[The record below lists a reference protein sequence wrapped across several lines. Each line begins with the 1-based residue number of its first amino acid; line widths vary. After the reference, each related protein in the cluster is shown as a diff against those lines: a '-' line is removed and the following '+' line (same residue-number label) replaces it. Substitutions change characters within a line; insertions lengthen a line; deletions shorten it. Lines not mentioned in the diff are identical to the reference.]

1 MEHNYIEYLK
11 DMRNDAVDEIL
22 TYANGDIEYYF
33 EEKAE
38 ALADEDGAEWFKV
51 NEEIEEYGI
60 DYRFERDDVEYALSF
75 LESVEE
81 CFSREL
87 DKAEEAY
94 KMYDELLNSAEYDI
108 DRIEKK
114 IKELLDV
121 YDVTNYH
128 IETSRKSISTYLYM
142 PFEKGYYM
150 ILNEADEYDYYTD
163 MDDEDLMELDE
174 VCIRF
179 SDHDT
184 GSYWDWDNLCDVS
197 YNDDYAKI
205 FI

>member
-1 MEHNYIEYLK
+1 MEHNYIESLK
-11 DMRNDAVDEIL
+11 FMRNEAIDEIL
-22 TYANGDIEYYF
+22 SYANSDIQMYF
-33 EEKAE
+33 EDKAQ
-38 ALADEDGAEWFKV
+38 ALTDEDVAEYFEKD
-51 NEEIEEYGI
+51 EEIEEYGI
-60 DYRFERDDVEYALSF
+60 DYRFEREDVEDALS
-75 LESVEE
+75 LLYHVEE
-81 CFSREL
+81 CFPDEL
-87 DKAEEAY
+87 MKAERDY
-94 KMYDELLNSAEYDI
+94 QKYDNELSNAEYDI
-108 DRIEKK
+108 ERIEKK

-121 YDVTNYH
+121 YGIAKYR

-142 PFEKGYYM
+142 PFEKGYDM

-179 SDHDT
+179 SNHDT
-184 GSYWDWDNLCDVS
+184 GTHWDWDFGDVS

>member
-11 DMRNDAVDEIL
+11 DMRNDAIDEIL

-81 CFSREL
+81 YFSREL

-174 VCIRF
+174 ICIRF

-184 GSYWDWDNLCDVS
+184 GSYWDWDNLCDES

>member
-11 DMRNDAVDEIL
+11 DMRNDAIDEIL

-87 DKAEEAY
+87 DKGEEA

-142 PFEKGYYM
+142 PFEKGYDM

>member
-11 DMRNDAVDEIL
+11 DMRNDAIDEIL
-22 TYANGDIEYYF
+22 TYANGDIKYYF

-38 ALADEDGAEWFKV
+38 ASADEDGAEWFKV

-60 DYRFERDDVEYALSF
+60 DYRFEREDVEDALS
-75 LESVEE
+75 LLYSVEE
-81 CFSREL
+81 CFSKEL
-87 DKAEEAY
+87 DKAEENY
-94 KMYDELLNSAEYDI
+94 KMYDNLLNSAEYDV

-114 IKELLDV
+114 IKKLTEV
-121 YDVTNYH
+121 YDVTNYY

-142 PFEKGYYM
+142 PFEKGYNM
-150 ILNEADEYDYYTD
+150 ILNEADESDYYKD
-163 MDDEDLMELDE
+163 MDEEDLMELDE

-184 GSYWDWDNLCDVS
+184 GSYWDWNILCDVS
-197 YNDDYAKI
+197 YGDAYAKI

>member
-1 MEHNYIEYLK
+1 MEHNYIESLK
-11 DMRNDAVDEIL
+11 FMRNEAIDEIL
-22 TYANGDIEYYF
+22 SYANSDIQMYF
-33 EEKAE
+33 EDKAQ
-38 ALADEDGAEWFKV
+38 ALTDEDVAEYFEKD
-51 NEEIEEYGI
+51 EEIEEYGI
-60 DYRFERDDVEYALSF
+60 NYRFEREDVEDALS
-75 LESVEE
+75 LLYHMEE
-81 CFSREL
+81 CFPDEL
-87 DKAEEAY
+87 MKAERDY
-94 KMYDELLNSAEYDI
+94 QKYDNELSNAEYDI

-121 YDVTNYH
+121 YGVTKYR

-142 PFEKGYYM
+142 PFEEGYEM
-150 ILNEADEYDYYTD
+150 VLNESDECDYYTD

-184 GSYWDWDNLCDVS
+184 GTHWDWDFGDVS

>member
-11 DMRNDAVDEIL
+11 DMRNDAIDEIL

-38 ALADEDGAEWFKV
+38 TSADEDGAEWFKV
-51 NEEIEEYGI
+51 NDEIEEYGS
-60 DYRFERDDVEYALSF
+60 DYRFERDDVEDALS
-75 LESVEE
+75 LLYSVEE

-94 KMYDELLNSAEYDI
+94 KMYDNLLNSAEYDI

-114 IKELLDV
+114 IKKLLDG
-121 YDVTNYH
+121 YGVTKYR

-142 PFEKGYYM
+142 PFEKGYEM
-150 ILNEADEYDYYTD
+150 VLNESDECDYYKD
-163 MDDEDLMELDE
+163 IDEEDLMKLDE

-184 GSYWDWDNLCDVS
+184 GSYWDWNILCDVS
-197 YNDDYAKI
+197 YGDDYAKI